1 MIYSNHFYLNTELK
15 TAEWEFCTEDGNF
28 DKDKVKKRFVINTI
42 ARNIFTIETVNDGWT
57 NKTVR
62 DWSIK
67 SCYLQFEIINKFV
80 IDNNL
85 IDSVEI
91 AYKKDEDGIITATAD
106 VSSLIDIKKITYKDF
121 IITKE
126 VVMNEKECFVL
137 TNKVSEKI
145 ETLDEFESYLNSK
158 ISINKRMPHYK
169 LCRDLFDQFLEK
181 SGMGNFLVYPTT
193 YGIGVYNLTSQ
204 VEKTA
209 LAVSRALTS
218 RGIVFKNEMSKAY
231 LILRFKISKAKS
243 NLVKF

>member
-1 MIYSNHFYLNTELK
+1 MFHTNHFYLNTELK
-15 TAEWEFCTEDGNF
+15 TAEWEFGTEDGNF
-28 DKDKVKKRFVINTI
+28 DKDEAKKIFVIKTI
-42 ARNIFTIETVNDGWT
+42 INNIFTTETVKDGWT
-57 NKTVR
+57 NKTLR

-67 SCYLQFEIINKFV
+67 NYYLQWKIIEKFI

-85 IDSVEI
+85 VDSVEI
-91 AYKKDEDGIITATAD
+91 TYKKDEFGLITATAD
-106 VSSLIDIKKITYKDF
+106 ISKLIDIKKITYKDF
-121 IITKE
+121 TITKE

-137 TNKVSEKI
+137 TNKVGEKI
-145 ETLDEFESYLNSK
+145 ETLSEFETYLNSK
-158 ISINKRMPHYK
+158 ISINKKMPHYK

-218 RGIVFKNEMSKAY
+218 RGIIFKNEMSKAY